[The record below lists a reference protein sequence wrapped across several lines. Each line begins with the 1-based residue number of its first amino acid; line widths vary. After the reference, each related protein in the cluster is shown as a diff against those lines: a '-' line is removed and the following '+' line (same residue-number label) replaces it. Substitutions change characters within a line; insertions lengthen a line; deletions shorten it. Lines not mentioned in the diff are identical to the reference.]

1 MGVATGMAT
10 PLGLPGAGAAAPP
23 PCELLRCER
32 PVGLRSGHFLLPPPL
47 LPPSSLELSLS
58 LSESGRE
65 KVLGKM
71 QRNISFFKKKQVNL
85 VLQELA
91 AV

>member
-10 PLGLPGAGAAAPP
+10 PLGLPGAAGAP

-32 PVGLRSGHFLLPPPL
+32 PVGLRSGPFLLPPPPL

-71 QRNISFFKKKQVNL
+71 QRKISFFIL
-85 VLQELA
+85 
-91 AV
+91 